1 MEKIKKKKST
11 QFIAGMVA
19 SLLCT
24 LVSSLFGTANQAN
37 AATAGIIS
45 GETYTIVAKSSG
57 FAVGVSGANNTLE
70 GSSVIQGSDASMDE
84 AKWEITNLDGNYYK
98 VINKNSG
105 KALSVKDAST
115 ANQAMIVQN
124 TYTSGSVANDE
135 WLLTD
140 EGAGYYRLINR
151 QTGKSLNIP
160 GASQIA
166 GTALNQLEMESSDT
180 QKFKIK
186 QVPAPTYKFVV
197 AHSGMVMDVAGSS
210 WNDGARIIQYP
221 FVGSPNQ
228 LWNVVKLDG
237 GYVKII
243 NQSSGKSI
251 AVEGSSTSEG
261 AIIIQKPYTAGDT
274 ADDEWQLAD
283 LGGGKYQ
290 VLNRNSGKEIRIP
303 GASTTSATQFIQ
315 STVDNGDDSNL
326 QVILVPN
333 GETGITLPNFFT
345 TNMVL
350 QRGKN
355 HVIWGKGIA
364 GTTLAVSLTNGS
376 SLSQQNTV
384 VDAGGNWTTSLSPL
398 PAGGPYTL
406 TIQGRGYS
414 KTISGVYVGDVFVLA
429 GQSNMES
436 SYTNS
441 IFKTYI
447 PPLPTNPMIKH
458 FQLAQIDASEAR
470 FNVPFR
476 DSSSSWLSL
485 SENNNKNFSQV
496 GLFFAEQML
505 QANPNV
511 PIGLISTAWGGT
523 EITRWIRS
531 APENNSPN
539 YTANNGT
546 IYNNHIAPLT
556 KYNIAG
562 VLWYQGESDYQQE
575 RETMYKE
582 AFPTLIND
590 WRNQWGQA
598 SLPFFYTQLAR
609 HSRVDFMAVR
619 EAQRLTLKSVTNP
632 SQIGM
637 VVTLDTDSGIT
648 TDVHPPG
655 KDMIGKRMSLLAKNM
670 ILGQSSV
677 VFTGPLFKNAT
688 VNGNKI
694 SVAFEANSIGGG
706 LMVKDVYGQTSSGA
720 LREFEIAGSDG
731 IFKSATAVINSSNN
745 TIEVTSAL
753 VPSPVY
759 VRYAYSRVPQN
770 PNLFNQAGLPA
781 SPFTTKH

>member
-1 MEKIKKKKST
+1 MGEIRKST
-11 QFIAGMVA
+11 QLGAGIAA
-19 SLLCT
+19 SLLCA
-24 LVSSLFGTANQAN
+24 LVSPLFGTEGKAS

-45 GETYTIVAKSSG
+45 GETYTIMAKHSG

-70 GSSVIQGSDASMDE
+70 GSSVIRGSDASMDE

-105 KALSVKDAST
+105 KALSVKDASS
-115 ANQAMIVQN
+115 ANQAGIVQN
-124 TYTSGSVANDE
+124 AYTSGSVANDE

-151 QTGKSLNIP
+151 KSGKALNIP
-160 GASQIA
+160 GASQKA
-166 GTALNQLEMESSDT
+166 GTALNQLEIEPSDT
-180 QKFKIK
+180 QKFMIK

-197 AHSGMVMDVAGSS
+197 VHSGMAMDVAGSS
-210 WNDGARIIQYP
+210 WSDGARVIQYP
-221 FVGSPNQ
+221 YVGSPNQ

-237 GYVKII
+237 GYVKIM
-243 NQSSGKSI
+243 NRSSGKTL
-251 AVEGSSTSEG
+251 AVEGGSTSNG
-261 AIIIQKPYTAGDT
+261 AQIIQKSYTAGDT

-283 LGGGKYQ
+283 LGGGHYQ

-315 STVDNGDDSNL
+315 STVDDGDHSKL

-333 GETGITLPNFFT
+333 GETGIILPNFFT
-345 TNMVL
+345 TDMVL
-350 QRGKN
+350 QQGKN

-364 GTTLAVSLTNGS
+364 GTTLTVKLTNGT
-376 SLSQQNTV
+376 SLSQKNTV
-384 VDAGGNWTTSLSPL
+384 VDANGNWMTSLPPL

-406 TIQGRGYS
+406 TIQSRGYG
-414 KTISGVYVGDVFVLA
+414 KTIADVYVGDVFVLA
-429 GQSNMES
+429 GQSNMEW
-436 SYTNS
+436 SYADS
-441 IFKTYI
+441 LFKSYI

-458 FQLAQIDASEAR
+458 FQLAQIDASETR

-476 DSSSSWLSL
+476 DSSSSWLTL

-531 APENNSPN
+531 APENNTPN
-539 YTANNGT
+539 YKANNGT
-546 IYNNHIAPLT
+546 IYNNHIAPIT

-575 RETMYKE
+575 REVMYKE
-582 AFPTLIND
+582 AFPTLIDD

-598 SLPFFYTQLAR
+598 DLPFFYTQLAR
-609 HSRVDFMAVR
+609 HSRADFMAVR

-632 SQIGM
+632 SKIGM
-637 VVTLDTDSGIT
+637 VVTLDTDQGIA

-655 KDMIGKRMSLLAKNM
+655 KDMIGKRLSLMAKNM
-670 ILGQSSV
+670 ILGQSSA
-677 VFTGPLFKNAT
+677 VFTGPLFKNVT
-688 VNGNKI
+688 INGNKMI
-694 SVAFEANSIGGG
+694 VEFEANSLGGG
-706 LMVKDVYGQTSSGA
+706 LMVKDVYGQASSGA

-731 IFKSATAVINSSNN
+731 IFTSATAVINLSNN
-745 TIEVTSAL
+745 TVEVTSAS